1 MRRRAA
7 RGFANRPGRRM
18 RPGDFGAGDMS
29 RPFHLNLP
37 LMLLFCLGPA
47 AAQTMYRCGSTY
59 SQTPCGPT
67 ATATRT
73 PSDVPADGPADQQP
87 GAVCAREAP
96 GQLNVPDPTQLRV
109 LSTSA
114 GRAEV
119 ITYAGQP
126 VAARRFEL
134 NISTV
139 SPAGVWLPAR
149 AYTCH
154 LSEDQQRLLK
164 FAARTGAPR

>member
-1 MRRRAA
+1 MSRRRYLIPTLA
-7 RGFANRPGRRM
+7 
-18 RPGDFGAGDMS
+18 
-29 RPFHLNLP
+29 
-37 LMLLFCLGPA
+37 LLCSGPV

-59 SQTPCGPT
+59 SQTPCGPA

-87 GAVCAREAP
+87 GAICAREAP
-96 GQLNVPDPTQLRV
+96 GQLNVPDPTQMRV

-119 ITYAGQP
+119 IQYAGQP
-126 VAARRFEL
+126 MAARRFEL
-134 NISTV
+134 SISTV
-139 SPAGVWLPAR
+139 NSAGVWLPAR

-164 FAARTGAPR
+164 FAPRVATR

>member
-1 MRRRAA
+1 
-7 RGFANRPGRRM
+7 
-18 RPGDFGAGDMS
+18 MS
-29 RPFHLNLP
+29 RRPQVILALT
-37 LMLLFCLGPA
+37 LLCSGSV

-59 SQTPCGPT
+59 SQTPCGPA

-87 GAVCAREAP
+87 GAACAREAP

-119 ITYAGQP
+119 IQYAGQP

-134 NISTV
+134 SISTV

-149 AYTCH
+149 GYTCH

-164 FAARTGAPR
+164 FAARVAPR